1 MIVTFIIRLLQ
12 MLGLLALQVLV
23 CNHIHLM
30 SYATPMVYVV
40 FLAYMPLDSHRIG
53 NMCWAFVLGLL
64 LDICSN
70 TPGEAAAALTMA
82 SFIQWPL
89 LRAMAPKDAVEDMTP
104 NYHTMGRWNHIR
116 YLIILTVVHHTVFFL
131 LESFSFFN
139 PLDLLITWGSS
150 MALSLVLIFTMEI
163 VRGRKT
169 K

>member
-1 MIVTFIIRLLQ
+1 MIVTFFKRLLQ

-23 CNHIHLM
+23 CNHIHLL
-30 SYATPMVYVV
+30 SYATPMVYVL
-40 FLAYMPLDSHRIG
+40 FLAYFPLDSHRIG
-53 NMCWAFVLGLL
+53 NMCWAFVMGLL

-89 LRAMAPKDAVEDMTP
+89 LRAMAPKESVEDMVP
-104 NYHTMGRWNHIR
+104 NYVTMGRWNHVR
-116 YLIILTVVHHTVFFL
+116 YLILLTVVNHTVFFL

-139 PLDLLITWGSS
+139 PIDLLITWSS
-150 MALSLVLIFTMEI
+150 SLALSLVLMFTMEI
-163 VRGRKT
+163 VRGRKN